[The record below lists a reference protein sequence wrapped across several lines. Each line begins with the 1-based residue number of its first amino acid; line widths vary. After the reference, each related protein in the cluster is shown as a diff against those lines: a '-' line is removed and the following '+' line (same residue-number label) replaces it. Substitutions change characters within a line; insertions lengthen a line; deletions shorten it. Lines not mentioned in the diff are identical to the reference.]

1 MVINF
6 FIQAMLTLETIIIQ
20 VLTILSRP
28 SIGITSNTQVLNI
41 PNILPIPTVLNICRL
56 WSLLNI
62 LTTLNIPTNTSSPHT
77 PELGPVTRGW
87 S

>member
-1 MVINF
+1 
-6 FIQAMLTLETIIIQ
+6 MLTPETIIIQ

-28 SIGITSNTQVLNI
+28 TIVITSNTQVLNI

-62 LTTLNIPTNTSSPHT
+62 LTTLNIPTNTNNSSPPT

>member
-1 MVINF
+1 
-6 FIQAMLTLETIIIQ
+6 MLTPETIIIQ

-28 SIGITSNTQVLNI
+28 TIVITSNTQVLNI

-56 WSLLNI
+56 WSILNILNI
-62 LTTLNIPTNTSSPHT
+62 LTTLNIPTNTNNSSPPT